1 MGFNLLKKLQAIN
14 SRRRDIQPQLVIVLF
29 YSLNNLWIFT
39 INIELL
45 HSSGLLVLLWCI
57 QSPYG
62 WWNFVRTSFRSCNN
76 SPSSA
81 ALVTEF
87 CANNRGGP
95 SFFLHWILFE
105 RLGLHK
111 KNLSYNNIYQLV
123 LTYLD
128 NIGRSPWLW
137 NISCH
142 MPTSTRQ
149 HSIDGRYTVYWGLN
163 LQWRVQ
169 CRNKTHKKSCAQLE
183 YIIYPRLNALKD
195 VPSLVGRHYYCL

>member
-111 KNLSYNNIYQLV
+111 KNLSYNNIYQL
-123 LTYLD
+123 D
-128 NIGRSPWLW
+128 FNIPWQYRQESLALEHQLSHAHVYETTQYRW
-137 NISCH
+137 QIHSLLGFESA
-142 MPTSTRQ
+142 MESTM
-149 HSIDGRYTVYWGLN
+149 S
-163 LQWRVQ
+163 
-169 CRNKTHKKSCAQLE
+169 E
-183 YIIYPRLNALKD
+183 
-195 VPSLVGRHYYCL
+195 